1 MTISESLTVITG
13 GARGIGLALARRL
26 EDAGGRVVLTDRDE
40 AALEKAA
47 SGFPDASR
55 ILTVVA
61 DVGDGAALE
70 EVATRARDRFGKID
84 AWINNAGL
92 AIHKPIL
99 EYREEDLDLMMTV
112 NLKGA
117 TLGCQVAL
125 RAMQEQGAGRIVN
138 VISTAALRGIPT
150 ESFYC
155 ATKWGLR
162 GFTQAL
168 AEEAAPLGVAVTAVL
183 PGGVDTAFWDHAVDR
198 AMPVEDFLSPEQ
210 VADAIAGV
218 LAQDDRCVTRELVIR
233 SLDDRDF
240 AGR

>member
-1 MTISESLTVITG
+1 MTIPESTTVITG
-13 GARGIGLALARRL
+13 AARGIGLALARRL
-26 EDAGGRVVLTDRDE
+26 EDHGGRVVLTDRDQG
-40 AALEKAA
+40 ALEEAV
-47 SGFPDASR
+47 SGFSDSSR
-55 ILTVVA
+55 ILSMVA
-61 DVGDGAALE
+61 DVGQGAELE
-70 EVATRARDRFGKID
+70 EVARRTRETFGRID

-99 EYREEDLDLMMTV
+99 EYREEDLDLMMAV

-117 TLGCQVAL
+117 VLGCQAAL
-125 RAMQEQGAGRIVN
+125 GEMKAQGSGRIVN

-168 AEEAAPLGVAVTAVL
+168 AEEAAPYGVAVTAVL

-198 AMPVEDFLSPEQ
+198 PMPVEDFLTPGQ
-210 VADAIAGV
+210 VADAIVGV
-218 LAQDDRCVTRELVIR
+218 LSQDDRCVTRELVIR
-233 SLDDRDF
+233 SIDDRDF